1 MRFLDLYID
10 ASRLLWYLPYFQAFQ
25 GTISTSTGSLNF
37 NSVCFPTSISKFSS
51 PNLDRILSIHRQTIF
66 HDILQCNKRYENISL
81 CWKSF
86 FFNDYLGGRPQKKS
100 KNEILHFPGAITH
113 RLSTHK
119 PPICFHWCILMLYAV
134 FDNFHALAN
143 PIRQDILRGGP
154 KIDVFVF
161 FLTLEFEFLT
171 TYEVSRPL
179 HRRKLFI
186 DTFYIFHRL

>member
-10 ASRLLWYLPYFQAFQ
+10 ANRLLWYLPYFQAFQ

-37 NSVCFPTSISKFSS
+37 NSVCFPTSIPNFSS
-51 PNLDRILSIHRQTIF
+51 PKLDRILSIHRQTIF

-86 FFNDYLGGRPQKKS
+86 FFNDYLGGRPQKTS

-161 FLTLEFEFLT
+161 FWT
-171 TYEVSRPL
+171 
-179 HRRKLFI
+179 
-186 DTFYIFHRL
+186 

>member
-1 MRFLDLYID
+1 MTYEVSRPLHRRKPFIGIFTVFPSVSRDYINLNGKFELQL
-10 ASRLLWYLPYFQAFQ
+10 SVFSYVNIELL
-25 GTISTSTGSLNF
+25 
-37 NSVCFPTSISKFSS
+37 SS
-51 PNLDRILSIHRQTIF
+51 PKLDRILSIHRQTIF

-86 FFNDYLGGRPQKKS
+86 FFNDYLGGRLQKTS

-161 FLTLEFEFLT
+161 FW
-171 TYEVSRPL
+171 P
-179 HRRKLFI
+179 
-186 DTFYIFHRL
+186 